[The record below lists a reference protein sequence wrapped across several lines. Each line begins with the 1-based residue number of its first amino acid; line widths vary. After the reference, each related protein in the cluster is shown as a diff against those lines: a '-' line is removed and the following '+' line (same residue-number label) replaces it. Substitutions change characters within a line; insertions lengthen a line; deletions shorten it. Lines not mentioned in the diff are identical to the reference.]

1 MVSDRAKNFIVMY
14 FSIIMP
20 IILFLIAVATG
31 ANILI
36 FLLVLAWL
44 IGGFMIV
51 FLPTHPE
58 DARQ

>member
-1 MVSDRAKNFIVMY
+1 MVSESVKNFLVMY
-14 FSIIMP
+14 FSILLPLMLF
-20 IILFLIAVATG
+20 IIAIITG

-36 FLLVLAWL
+36 LVLVLAWL

-58 DARQ
+58 ESS

>member
-1 MVSDRAKNFIVMY
+1 MVSEDVKNFLVMY
-14 FSIIMP
+14 FSVILP
-20 IILFLIAVATG
+20 LILFIIAVVTG

-36 FLLVLAWL
+36 MLLILAWL

-58 DARQ
+58 EYS